1 MKLVDGGVTH
11 PLGIEIAK
19 KYNPKLVIAVDL
31 SIEIEQDDVDTV
43 LQQVDEEIPYSS
55 EAPMLLQQPGRQQN
69 LQGGGGNSSNGT
81 GVNVQTTS
89 QPVLVIP
96 MNVGQAAP
104 TEIIPSPIAGAPS
117 TIAVDTSEKA
127 LNSLGL
133 PPQNQRPANR
143 GISPHARRPS
153 SNASGG
159 GGSKSA
165 APVVTVQRQG
175 ASSSA
180 SSTNSN
186 VRINVTKQN

>member
-1 MKLVDGGVTH
+1 MAQNNVNIQLPVGMTVAQQA
-11 PLGIEIAK
+11 PVQQE
-19 KYNPKLVIAVDL
+19 
-31 SIEIEQDDVDTV
+31 EVDTLLERKSNV
-43 LQQVDEEIPYSS
+43 SGILEPGDEEIPYSS
-55 EAPMLLQQPGRQQN
+55 EAPMSLQQPGRQQN
-69 LQGGGGNSSNGT
+69 LQGGGGNSSNGS

-104 TEIIPSPIAGAPS
+104 TEIIRSPIAGAPS

-133 PPQNQRPANR
+133 PPQNQRPGNR
-143 GISPHARRPS
+143 GISPNARRPS
-153 SNASGG
+153 SAGGGGG

-165 APVVTVQRQG
+165 TPVVRVQRQG